1 MSRLLLAATA
11 VAAVFAAGS
20 ASAQVQGQ
28 ALQVSYP
35 TDASLDCAG
44 IATEATRMDQ
54 LIADSNA
61 QIAKADGAAQGAGLA
76 GTVAVEGMLRSG
88 VLARAPGLGMFAN
101 NAAAMAKQRAEAN
114 KQAYAQQIQTATTRK
129 AMLVGMY
136 SGKGCNAAPAAAP
149 SQGF

>member
-1 MSRLLLAATA
+1 MTRLLLSA
-11 VAAVFAAGS
+11 VAAVAALSAGA
-20 ASAQVQGQ
+20 ASAQ

-35 TDASLDCAG
+35 TDATLDCAG
-44 IATEATRMDQ
+44 IAAEAARMDQ
-54 LIADSNA
+54 IVADSNA

-101 NAAAMAKQRAEAN
+101 NATAMAKQRAEAN
-114 KQAYAQQIQTATTRK
+114 KQAYGQQIQTATTRK

-136 SGKGCNAAPAAAP
+136 SGKGCNAAPAAPTP